1 MELSWI
7 ICIVAV
13 VAAAVAAVVAVRAN
27 AAAAAARLEAG
38 QTEQR
43 VADERRRA
51 DELVE
56 TERRHSQEALE
67 RQAEAHRQA
76 LESQAATYR
85 QALER
90 QKADFDAANAAA
102 EERFA
107 QLAAKALANNAESLR
122 QQSRNSL
129 GEVLKPMV
137 DDMEKFRATIT
148 EYYTREAGERTS
160 LGKSVADLMQLN
172 ATVSRETR
180 RLTDALK
187 GNSRMQ
193 GDWGELILDNILEQS
208 GMRRGYEYTVQ
219 ETITDDAGHRLRPD
233 VVIHYTEGRNII
245 IDSKVSI
252 QDYVNMLNAETDEQR
267 KLYGTAHVASVKK
280 HVAELR
286 RKCYQDNID
295 GDAFDYVLM
304 FIPHEGAYMAAM
316 DLDNTLWQTAYDANV
331 LIISPTHLMSI
342 VKLIEQMWRHDK
354 QNRNALEIADEA
366 GKMLDKL
373 NGFLDDMDKIDRNLR
388 AARDAWEAAKS
399 KLHTGSGNLIG
410 KALKISKLGAKARK
424 ALPASYLPD
433 EEKADEE

>member
-1 MELSWI
+1 MELGWI
-7 ICIVAV
+7 ICCLAIVG
-13 VAAAVAAVVAVRAN
+13 AAVAAVTAVRAN
-27 AAAAAARLEAG
+27 ARAAAARIEARQLE
-38 QTEQR
+38 ER

-56 TERRHSQEALE
+56 AERRHSQE
-67 RQAEAHRQA
+67 
-76 LESQAATYR
+76 
-85 QALER
+85 ALER

-316 DLDNTLWQTAYDANV
+316 DLDNTLWQTAYDAHV

-373 NGFLDDMDKIDRNLR
+373 RGFLDDMDRLDKSISS
-388 AARDAWEAAKS
+388 ARDAWNTAFGKLTGGPGNLIARAQKLEQLGAKS
-399 KLHTGSGNLIG
+399 KKS
-410 KALKISKLGAKARK
+410 
-424 ALPASYLPD
+424 LPPRYTAADDNAS
-433 EEKADEE
+433 

>member
-1 MELSWI
+1 MELGWI
-7 ICIVAV
+7 ICCLAIVG
-13 VAAAVAAVVAVRAN
+13 AAVAAVTAVRAN
-27 AAAAAARLEAG
+27 ARAAAARIEARQLE
-38 QTEQR
+38 ER

-56 TERRHSQEALE
+56 AERRHSQEALE

-316 DLDNTLWQTAYDANV
+316 DLDNTLWQTAYDAHV

-373 NGFLDDMDKIDRNLR
+373 RGFLDDMDRLDKSISS
-388 AARDAWEAAKS
+388 ARDAWNTAFGKLTGGPGNLIARAQKLEQLGAKS
-399 KLHTGSGNLIG
+399 KKNLPPRYT
-410 KALKISKLGAKARK
+410 ADDDN
-424 ALPASYLPD
+424 AS
-433 EEKADEE
+433 